1 MRCLCPVKALAFRP
15 RQFSHCLWPIDS
27 MGTLTIAL
35 AGLGV
40 MAAALG
46 LPDYRVAGIGHG

>member
-1 MRCLCPVKALAFRP
+1 
-15 RQFSHCLWPIDS
+15 